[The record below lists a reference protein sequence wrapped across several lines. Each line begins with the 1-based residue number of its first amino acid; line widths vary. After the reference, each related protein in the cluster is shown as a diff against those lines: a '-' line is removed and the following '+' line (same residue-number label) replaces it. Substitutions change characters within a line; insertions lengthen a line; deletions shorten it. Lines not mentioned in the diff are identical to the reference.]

1 MAEKPHILVVDD
13 EPGVRQLCCDVLRRS
28 GYTAESAADAGA
40 ALRRLETGLGSAVV
54 DLVLTDIKMKPISG
68 LEFLAAVRDLSPS
81 QRVILMTGYPTLDTA
96 VEGMRLGA
104 LNYVTKPFT
113 PSELRAAVATALEGW
128 EPGMSQRHGTGET
141 AEVERLAGLVARS
154 EVMLR
159 LFAMVERVARTD
171 ATVLITGESGTGKEL
186 FARAIHH
193 FSRRSSKVFVP
204 VNCSALV
211 DSLME
216 SELFGHVKG
225 AFTGAT
231 SQKSG
236 LFQYADKGTLFLDE
250 IGDLALGLQPKL
262 LRVLQEGELKPV
274 GGVRGVPVD
283 VRIIAATHRDLEEG
297 VTVGSFREDLF
308 YRLNVFQLR
317 IPPLRDRPEDLEPL
331 ADAFLAEFSTRL
343 GRGPLRLSPSA
354 VHALHSHRWPGN
366 VREFRNTLL
375 RAATLAPSDML
386 SAEDLM
392 VLQPGSGGPL
402 SAPATAGYAFEDL
415 PLEEVERR
423 HILRTLERC
432 EGNKSQ
438 TARILGINR
447 TTLWKKLIRYGFEED

>member
-1 MAEKPHILVVDD
+1 MADKPHILVVDD
-13 EPGVRQLCCDVLRRS
+13 EPNIRQLCCDVLRRS

-40 ALRRLETGLGSAVV
+40 ALRRLETGMGAAQV

-68 LEFLAAVRDLSPS
+68 LEFLSAVRDLCPT
-81 QRVILMTGYPTLDTA
+81 QRVILMTGYPTLETA

-104 LNYVTKPFT
+104 VNYVTKPFT
-113 PSELRAAVATALEGW
+113 PSELRAAVGAALEDW
-128 EPGMSQRHGTGET
+128 EPGSMSLDAAGG
-141 AEVERLAGLVARS
+141 EVERLAGLVARS
-154 EVMLR
+154 EVMRR

-193 FSRRSSKVFVP
+193 FSRRSDKVFVP

-231 SQKSG
+231 TQKSG

-283 VRIIAATHRDLEEG
+283 VRIIAATHRDLEDG
-297 VTVGSFREDLF
+297 VGRGAFREDLF

-317 IPPLRDRPEDLEPL
+317 IPPLRDRREDIEPL
-331 ADAFLAEFSTRL
+331 AEAFLAEFGGRL
-343 GRGPLRLSPSA
+343 GRAGMSLSPSA
-354 VHALHSHRWPGN
+354 LNALLRHEWPGN
-366 VREFRNTLL
+366 VRELRNTLL
-375 RAATLAPSDML
+375 RAATLAPGDEL
-386 SAEDLM
+386 TAEDLAVM
-392 VLQPGSGGPL
+392 SPGGP
-402 SAPATAGYAFEDL
+402 SRAAAAAVGGYPFEDL

-438 TARILGINR
+438 TARVLGINR
-447 TTLWKKLIRYGFEED
+447 TTLWKKLIRYGFEEDS

>member
-1 MAEKPHILVVDD
+1 LADKPHILVVDD

-40 ALRRLETGLGSAVV
+40 ALRRLESGIGASGV

-68 LEFLAAVRDLSPS
+68 LAFLSAVRDLSPT
-81 QRVILMTGYPTLDTA
+81 QRVILMTGYPTLETA

-113 PSELRAAVATALEGW
+113 PSELRAAVATALDGW
-128 EPGMSQRHGTGET
+128 EPGSAGGPVGDVG
-141 AEVERLAGLVARS
+141 EVEKLAGLVARS
-154 EVMLR
+154 QVMLR

-193 FSRRSSKVFVP
+193 FSRRSDRVFVP

-231 SQKSG
+231 TQKSG

-297 VTVGSFREDLF
+297 VTHGGFREDLF

-317 IPPLRDRPEDLEPL
+317 IPPLRDRREDIEPL
-331 ADAFLAEFSTRL
+331 ADAFLAEFAGRL
-343 GRGPLRLSPSA
+343 GRGPLRLTPSA
-354 VHALHSHRWPGN
+354 VHALHNHNWPGN
-366 VREFRNTLL
+366 VRELRNTLL
-375 RAATLAPSDML
+375 RAATLAPTNEL

-392 VLQPGSGGPL
+392 VMANGSGPQLPTGNGEYP
-402 SAPATAGYAFEDL
+402 FEDL

-432 EGNKSQ
+432 KGNKSQ